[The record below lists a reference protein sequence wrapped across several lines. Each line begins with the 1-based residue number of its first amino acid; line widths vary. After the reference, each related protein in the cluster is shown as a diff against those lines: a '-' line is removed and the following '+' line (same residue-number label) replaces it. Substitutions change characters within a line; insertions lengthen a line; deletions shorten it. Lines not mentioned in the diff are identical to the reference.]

1 MPARGSGWG
10 LFNRIQ
16 QLERELAI
24 ERRRLFFVRRGY
36 EHRPVDV
43 EQVKREAIQARE
55 LMKGMV

>member
-24 ERRRLFFVRRGY
+24 ELGKQWVVRRGY
-36 EHRPVDV
+36 EHRPVDI
-43 EQVKREAIQARE
+43 EKVKREAVEARE
-55 LMKGMV
+55 LMKEQ